1 MKQSFT
7 AILQSMNFMM
17 QVTIVPIPFD
27 VEKTFGTKNRL
38 DVHGTIDGL
47 PIQRTL
53 LSAGD
58 GTHYLML
65 NAAMRKAIG
74 KGEGDEVFVEIEP
87 DDTYKIVEMPD
98 YFLMEL
104 EENEVA
110 KAEFER
116 TSPSNKRW
124 MQQFLT
130 EGKSM
135 ETKANRVLK
144 VLDMLIRN
152 SNRRKEKAKNKI
164 GLNTEGSIF

>member
-1 MKQSFT
+1 MKQSFK
-7 AILQSMNFMM
+7 AFLQTTNMGM

-27 VEKTFGTKNRL
+27 VEKTFGTKNRV
-38 DVHGTIDGL
+38 DVKGTLDGL

-53 LSAGD
+53 LPAGD

-65 NAAMRKAIG
+65 NAAMRKAIC

-87 DDTYKIVEMPD
+87 DATYKIVEMPD
-98 YFLMEL
+98 YFLFEL
-104 EENEVA
+104 EENKVA
-110 KAEFER
+110 KTEFER

-144 VLDMLIRN
+144 VLEMLVRN
-152 SNRRKEKAKNKI
+152 SNRRKK
-164 GLNTEGSIF
+164 

>member
-1 MKQSFT
+1 MKQSFK
-7 AILQSMNFMM
+7 AILQSINIGM
-17 QVTIVPIPFD
+17 QVTIVPIRFD
-27 VEKTFGTKNRL
+27 VEKTFGTKNRV
-38 DVHGTIDGL
+38 DVKGTLDGL

-53 LSAGD
+53 LPAGD

-65 NAAMRKAIG
+65 NAAMRKAIS

-98 YFLMEL
+98 YFLFEL
-104 EENEVA
+104 EENTVA
-110 KAEFER
+110 KTEFER

-135 ETKANRVLK
+135 DTKANRVLK
-144 VLDMLIRN
+144 VLEMLVRN
-152 SNRRKEKAKNKI
+152 SNRRKK
-164 GLNTEGSIF
+164 